1 MENAFG
7 ILASRFRVF
16 FVTPM
21 LLSLENT
28 QKVVLASCVLHNFL
42 RNKSPSPYTPP
53 RSLDREN
60 ANGNLIEGD
69 WRTEINDCQCGNN
82 FSRNAKLVPDFAC
95 ILIRL
100 VKFLGLKNSFD
111 YIKGKSFFFECIL
124 LIIYRFYAPLD
135 NCRRRVYSYFYVEKH
150 SFPVIILRE

>member
-16 FVTPM
+16 FLTPM

-42 RNKSPSPYTPP
+42 RNKSPSPYTPR
-53 RSLDREN
+53 RSLDRED

-69 WRTEINDCQCGNN
+69 WRTEINDCFKSISKQCGNN
-82 FSRNAKLVPDFAC
+82 FSMNAKFVRDFAS
-95 ILIRL
+95 ILILL
-100 VKFLGLKNSFD
+100 VKFLGLKNSFE
-111 YIKGKSFFFECIL
+111 YIRGKSFSL
-124 LIIYRFYAPLD
+124 S
-135 NCRRRVYSYFYVEKH
+135 VYC
-150 SFPVIILRE
+150 

>member
-16 FVTPM
+16 FLSPM

-42 RNKSPSPYTPP
+42 RNKSPSPYTQP
-53 RSLDREN
+53 RSLDRED

-69 WRTEINDCQCGNN
+69 WRTEINDCFKSISKQCGNN
-82 FSRNAKLVPDFAC
+82 FSMNAKFVRDFAS
-95 ILIRL
+95 ILILL
-100 VKFLGLKNSFD
+100 VKFLGLKNSFE
-111 YIKGKSFFFECIL
+111 YIRGKSFSL
-124 LIIYRFYAPLD
+124 S
-135 NCRRRVYSYFYVEKH
+135 VYC
-150 SFPVIILRE
+150 

>member
-1 MENAFG
+1 MENALG

-28 QKVVLASCVLHNFL
+28 QKVVLASCVWHNFL

-69 WRTEINDCQCGNN
+69 WRTEINDCFKSISKQCGNN
-82 FSRNAKLVPDFAC
+82 FSMNAKFVRDFAS
-95 ILIRL
+95 ILILL
-100 VKFLGLKNSFD
+100 VKFLGLKNSFE
-111 YIKGKSFFFECIL
+111 YIRSKSFSL
-124 LIIYRFYAPLD
+124 S
-135 NCRRRVYSYFYVEKH
+135 VYC
-150 SFPVIILRE
+150 

>member
-1 MENAFG
+1 MENALG

-60 ANGNLIEGD
+60 ENGNLIEGD
-69 WRTEINDCQCGNN
+69 WRTEINDCFKSISKQCGNN
-82 FSRNAKLVPDFAC
+82 FSMNAKFVRDFAS
-95 ILIRL
+95 ILILL
-100 VKFLGLKNSFD
+100 VKFLGLKNSFE
-111 YIKGKSFFFECIL
+111 YIRSKSFSL
-124 LIIYRFYAPLD
+124 S
-135 NCRRRVYSYFYVEKH
+135 VYC
-150 SFPVIILRE
+150 

>member
-16 FVTPM
+16 FLTPM

-42 RNKSPSPYTPP
+42 RNKSPSPYTQP
-53 RSLDREN
+53 RSLDRED

-69 WRTEINDCQCGNN
+69 WRTEINDCFKSISKQCGNN
-82 FSRNAKLVPDFAC
+82 FSMNAKFVRDFAS
-95 ILIRL
+95 ILILL
-100 VKFLGLKNSFD
+100 VKFLGLKNSFE
-111 YIKGKSFFFECIL
+111 YIRGKSFSL
-124 LIIYRFYAPLD
+124 S
-135 NCRRRVYSYFYVEKH
+135 VYC
-150 SFPVIILRE
+150 

>member
-16 FVTPM
+16 FLTPM

-42 RNKSPSPYTPP
+42 RNKSPSPYTQP
-53 RSLDREN
+53 RSLDRED

-69 WRTEINDCQCGNN
+69 WRTEINDCFKSISKQCGNN
-82 FSRNAKLVPDFAC
+82 FSMNAKFVRDFAS
-95 ILIRL
+95 ILILL
-100 VKFLGLKNSFD
+100 VKFLGLKNSFE
-111 YIKGKSFFFECIL
+111 YVRGKSFSL
-124 LIIYRFYAPLD
+124 S
-135 NCRRRVYSYFYVEKH
+135 VYC
-150 SFPVIILRE
+150 

>member
-1 MENAFG
+1 MENALG

-69 WRTEINDCQCGNN
+69 WRTEINDCFKSISKQCGNN
-82 FSRNAKLVPDFAC
+82 FSMNAKFVRDFAS
-95 ILIRL
+95 ILILL
-100 VKFLGLKNSFD
+100 VKFLGLKNSFE
-111 YIKGKSFFFECIL
+111 YIRSKSFSL
-124 LIIYRFYAPLD
+124 S
-135 NCRRRVYSYFYVEKH
+135 VYC
-150 SFPVIILRE
+150 